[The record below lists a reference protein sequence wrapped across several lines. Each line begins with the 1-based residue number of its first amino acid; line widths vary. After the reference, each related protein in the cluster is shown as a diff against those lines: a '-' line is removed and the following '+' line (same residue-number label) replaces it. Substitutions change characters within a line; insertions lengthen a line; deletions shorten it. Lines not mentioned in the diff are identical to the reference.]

1 MLQACTY
8 LVKYKAA
15 VLIKMNPILYSSFN
29 SVRFPDK
36 TTDHPLA
43 QSAWETSTLAQGQP
57 CAAQARVII

>member
-36 TTDHPLA
+36 FHNIPLDVR
-43 QSAWETSTLAQGQP
+43 SLGDPS
-57 CAAQARVII
+57 R